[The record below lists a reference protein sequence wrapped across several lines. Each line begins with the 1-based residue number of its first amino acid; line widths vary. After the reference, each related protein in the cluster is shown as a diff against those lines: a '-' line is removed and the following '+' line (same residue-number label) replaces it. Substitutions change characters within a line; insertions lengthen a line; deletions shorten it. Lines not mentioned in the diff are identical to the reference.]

1 MTVRLV
7 VENNLYG
14 EFTSVQRHMC
24 VGSIA
29 ERAAAYGIVGE
40 SVDGNDV
47 RAVFTIIY
55 MDKDMRLVEPTS
67 NERRFDAEMWC
78 PGVKVG
84 EIIDSPINPVLYSR
98 E

>member
-1 MTVRLV
+1 
-7 VENNLYG
+7 
-14 EFTSVQRHMC
+14 
-24 VGSIA
+24 
-29 ERAAAYGIVGE
+29 
-40 SVDGNDV
+40 
-47 RAVFTIIY
+47 